1 MSAAMEPIRGMA
13 SNASYYAEAEPEAA
27 AQDIGLLVDEAHGII
42 DLVVDGL
49 QEEGG
54 QIESNPK
61 TVLPPLRAA
70 MRLLC
75 MVQALS
81 EAITQRELARKR
93 EQMQT

>member
-1 MSAAMEPIRGMA
+1 MSAAMEPIRGMT
-13 SNASYYAEAEPEAA
+13 SSASYYAQAEPEAA

-49 QEEGG
+49 QEQGG
-54 QIESNPK
+54 QIEANPQV
-61 TVLPPLRAA
+61 VLPPLRAA

-81 EAITQRELARKR
+81 EAIQHRELERKR
-93 EQMQT
+93 AQA